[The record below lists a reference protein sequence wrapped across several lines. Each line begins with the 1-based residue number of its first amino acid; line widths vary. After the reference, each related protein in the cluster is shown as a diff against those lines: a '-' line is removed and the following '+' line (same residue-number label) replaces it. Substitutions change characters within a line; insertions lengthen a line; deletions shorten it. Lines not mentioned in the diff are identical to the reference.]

1 MGAQAGGVRFLASL
15 GMTGKRP
22 WLVVLVLAL
31 AYVGLT
37 LARYQGDPLAF
48 ALPGTRYSQSDP
60 QGTWGYDGQFAYY
73 IARDPAGGW
82 RYCDVPAYRYQR
94 ILYPLLAR
102 ALAWG
107 RPEAVAWTLIALN
120 VVALAGGT
128 YFTERLLATWGASRW
143 YALAYGLYGGLV
155 AGLRLDL
162 SEPLAYGL
170 VQAGLWV
177 WVQGAGD
184 KETGRQGDGETR
196 RQGDGETRRQGD
208 KETGRRGD
216 QETGRRGDQEQGARG
231 KKRTGTCLTPF
242 AICDLRFAIC
252 CLLLSLAALAKET
265 ALIAAGGLFLYLAL
279 ERRWR
284 ETVQLGVVVGLPFVL
299 WQGVLWAWLGSPGVG
314 AGGAMATP
322 FEWLPFAGLVR
333 VATVKWSVFWLLLAL
348 EGPLFVLPTIWA
360 LVASARDLARGRRH
374 PWVTVLLAQAAA
386 LPFLPFS
393 TWREPLAMARLAAG
407 LVAATLLYGA
417 WRRSRRVLA
426 FSLVWLATLALLVN
440 EGALP
445 V

>member
-1 MGAQAGGVRFLASL
+1 MGTQAGGVRFLASL
-15 GMTGKRP
+15 GLTGKRP

-31 AYVGLT
+31 AYVGLM
-37 LARYQGDPLAF
+37 LVHYQGDPLAF
-48 ALPGTRYSQSDP
+48 ALLGTRYSQSDP

-102 ALAWG
+102 VLALG
-107 RPEAVAWTLIALN
+107 QPGAVPWTLIALN
-120 VVALAGGT
+120 VLALAGGT

-177 WVQGAGD
+177 WVQGAGSRGAG
-184 KETGRQGDGETR
+184 EQRGRGAGEQRGRGAGEQFTGHQSTNLPG
-196 RQGDGETRRQGD
+196 
-208 KETGRRGD
+208 
-216 QETGRRGDQEQGARG
+216 
-231 KKRTGTCLTPF
+231 
-242 AICDLRFAIC
+242 CDLRFAIC

-284 ETVQLGVVVGLPFVL
+284 EAMLLGVGVGLPFVL

-322 FEWLPFAGLVR
+322 FEWVPFAGLLR

-348 EGPLFVLPTIWA
+348 EGPLFVLPTVWA
-360 LVASARDLARGRRH
+360 LVTSVRDLVRGRRH

-407 LVAATLLYGA
+407 LVAAALLYGA
-417 WRRSRRVLA
+417 WSRSRRVLF
-426 FSLVWLATLALLVN
+426 FSLLWLATLALLVN
-440 EGALP
+440 ETALP

>member
-1 MGAQAGGVRFLASL
+1 
-15 GMTGKRP
+15 MTGKRP

-31 AYVGLT
+31 AYVGLM
-37 LARYQGDPLAF
+37 LVHYQGDPLAF
-48 ALPGTRYSQSDP
+48 ALLGTRYSQSDP

-73 IARDPAGGW
+73 IARDLAGGW

-102 ALAWG
+102 ALALG
-107 RPEAVAWTLIALN
+107 QPGAVPWTLIALN
-120 VVALAGGT
+120 VLALAGGT

-184 KETGRQGDGETR
+184 KETGRR
-196 RQGDGETRRQGD
+196 GD
-208 KETGRRGD
+208 KETGRPGDKETGRPGDKETGRPGD

-231 KKRTGTCLTPF
+231 KKRTGICLTPI
-242 AICDLRFAIC
+242 AVCHLPFAIC

-265 ALIAAGGLFLYLAL
+265 ALIAAAGLFLYLAS

-322 FEWLPFAGLVR
+322 FEWVPFAGLLR

-348 EGPLFVLPTIWA
+348 EGPLFVLPTVWA
-360 LVASARDLARGRRH
+360 LVASMRDLARGRRH
-374 PWVTVLLAQAAA
+374 PWVTLLLVQAAA

-417 WRRSRRVLA
+417 WSRSRRVLF
-426 FSLVWLATLALLVN
+426 FSLLWLATLALLVN
-440 EGALP
+440 ETALP